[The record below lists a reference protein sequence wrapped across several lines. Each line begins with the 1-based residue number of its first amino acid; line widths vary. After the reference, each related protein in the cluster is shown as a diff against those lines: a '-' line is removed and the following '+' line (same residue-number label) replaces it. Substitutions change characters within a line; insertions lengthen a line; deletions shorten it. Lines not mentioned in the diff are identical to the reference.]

1 MNCPFA
7 SDAPSEGVLEQPVSQ
22 SSESVYE
29 GGSAVRPDEDDGDSG
44 WNTKLA
50 DHVMEEDLK
59 KDALWG
65 GLDGD
70 AIKEE

>member
-1 MNCPFA
+1 
-7 SDAPSEGVLEQPVSQ
+7 
-22 SSESVYE
+22 
-29 GGSAVRPDEDDGDSG
+29 VRPDEDDGDSG

-65 GLDGD
+65 ELDGD

>member
-1 MNCPFA
+1 
-7 SDAPSEGVLEQPVSQ
+7 
-22 SSESVYE
+22 
-29 GGSAVRPDEDDGDSG
+29 VRPDEDDGDSG

-65 GLDGD
+65 EWARRKWWRPL
-70 AIKEE
+70 